1 MINKMRVCLINPPRI
16 HPKVWGQPTVYQPLS
31 IAYVAAVLE
40 KQHKVSII
48 DAPTEGWRH
57 TEDIDETNSKV
68 GLTNKQ
74 IAQKIKQISPD
85 VAGVSIPFSGWSKAA
100 FEVASV
106 IKDVDKNITTI
117 LDGLHPSARPAEC
130 LANPNV
136 DFVVRGEPEYSTLE
150 LVNDL
155 EKGATNEEL
164 KKIQG
169 IGFTEKQKPV
179 ITTPRPEIQDLDA
192 LPFPARHLLPMER
205 YFEAVKEN
213 PIRGVI
219 RDHYAI
225 MITSRGC
232 PHKCIF
238 CSNNIVMGK
247 KWRGR
252 NPESVVDEIEHLVKT
267 YKIKQIDF
275 FDDNMTRI
283 KKRAEKI
290 CDLIVE
296 RNLNINWFVPTG
308 VRADTIDE
316 QLLRKMKG
324 SGCKGVRFAP
334 ESGVQRV
341 VTDIIGKN
349 LKLEDVEK
357 AVILAKKVGI
367 KTAIFF
373 ILGLPGETKADME
386 QTIKFAYKLRKLG
399 AEKFHFSIATP
410 IYGTE
415 LYRQAVE
422 GGFLTDGFS
431 DDALARAEPLM
442 ETPEFTT
449 EELREICIR
458 ANAINQNITAAKV
471 FKLIK
476 NPKQAMVIAKALL
489 TKPKHKKNP

>member
-40 KQHKVSII
+40 KQHEVIII
-48 DAPTEGWRH
+48 DAPTEGWRNSV
-57 TEDIDETNSKV
+57 DIDETNSKV
-68 GLTNKQ
+68 GLTNEQ
-74 IAQKIKQISPD
+74 IAEKIKQFSPD
-85 VAGVSIPFSGWSKAA
+85 IAGVSIPFSGWSKAA

-106 IKDVDKNITTI
+106 IKNVDKDITTV
-117 LDGLHPSARPAEC
+117 LDGLHPSARPVEC
-130 LANPNV
+130 LSNPDV

-150 LVNDL
+150 LVNAL
-155 EKGATNEEL
+155 EKDATTDRL
-164 KKIQG
+164 KDIKG
-169 IGFTEKQKPV
+169 IGFKENGKLV
-179 ITTPRPEIQDLDA
+179 ITGTRPEIEDLDA
-192 LPFPARHLLPMER
+192 LPFPARHLLPMKT

-225 MITSRGC
+225 MLTSRGC
-232 PHKCIF
+232 PHNCVF
-238 CSNNIVMGK
+238 CSNHIVMGK

-252 NPESVVDEIEHLVKT
+252 NPESVVDEIEQLVKT
-267 YKIKQIDF
+267 YQIKQIDF
-275 FDDNMTRI
+275 FDDNMTLI

-308 VRADTIDE
+308 VRADTLDE
-316 QLLRKMKG
+316 QLLRKMKR
-324 SGCKGVRFAP
+324 SGCKGIRFAP

-349 LKLEDVEK
+349 MKLEDVEK
-357 AVILAKKVGI
+357 AVVLAKKVGI

-373 ILGLPGETKADME
+373 ILGLIGETKEDME
-386 QTIKFAYKLRKLG
+386 QTIQYAYKLRKLG

-415 LYRQAVE
+415 LYKQAVE
-422 GGFLTDGFS
+422 GDFLKDGFS
-431 DDALARAEPLM
+431 DEALARAEPLI
-442 ETPEFTT
+442 ETPEFTP
-449 EELREICIR
+449 EELCEICVR
-458 ANAINQNITAAKV
+458 ANAINQNITAGKV
-471 FKLIK
+471 FKLMK
-476 NPKQAMVIAKALL
+476 DPKKALVIAKALL
-489 TKPKHKKNP
+489 KKPKPKK